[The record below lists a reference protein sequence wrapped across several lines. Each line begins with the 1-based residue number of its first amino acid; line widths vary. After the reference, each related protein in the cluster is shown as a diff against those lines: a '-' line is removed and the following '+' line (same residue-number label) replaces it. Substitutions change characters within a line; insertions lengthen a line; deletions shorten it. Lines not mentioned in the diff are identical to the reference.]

1 MRSTSIRKCG
11 CIAGIDR
18 VLEGEAP
25 MKNMQSVIHPKLV
38 AYFIELNKWLA
49 LLTLIGLLLTSVI
62 DAIGVVIANAH
73 TWEIPHELG
82 RFIVRQIFRVVIF
95 GGLYELGVLGLRSF
109 FMGMSID
116 LKSKLGS

>member
-1 MRSTSIRKCG
+1 
-11 CIAGIDR
+11 
-18 VLEGEAP
+18 
-25 MKNMQSVIHPKLV
+25 MKNIQRVVHPELV
-38 AYFIELNKWLA
+38 PYFIELKRWFFS
-49 LLTLIGLLLTSVI
+49 LTILGLFLTSTV
-62 DAIGVVIANAH
+62 DAIGVMTISVH
-73 TWEIPHELG
+73 TWSVPDNLG